1 VTAFPKIV
9 TPNAPFA
16 MVAERRLE
24 PLPASTG
31 MAAICAFL
39 SSTASSSVGSKF
51 PPNGRIKGLAVI
63 GPIHTSQRCNS
74 ANRRALDDDKAP
86 PLHWRRSPI

>member
-16 MVAERRLE
+16 MAAERRLE

-39 SSTASSSVGSKF
+39 PSRGAHTA
-51 PPNGRIKGLAVI
+51 A
-63 GPIHTSQRCNS
+63 
-74 ANRRALDDDKAP
+74 RRAAASAFFRCLTEAG
-86 PLHWRRSPI
+86 SPREGPRMPQTYAQASGKP